1 MFTSIIACE
10 DTVTVRPQLFV
21 LGTVVLVTACAAASQ
36 SSDSPRRQRNLIT
49 AEELQSINAISVVA
63 AVRRLRPQW
72 VRTSGRRDEPVVYV
86 DDFRAGHIAAL
97 DRLSIHDIAELRY
110 LSASDATTRYGTGH
124 DGGVIL
130 VRTKRPR

>member
-10 DTVTVRPQLFV
+10 DTVTVRPQMFV
-21 LGTVVLVTACAAASQ
+21 LGAVLLVTACAAASQ

-49 AEELQSINAISVVA
+49 AEELQAIDEVSVVA

-72 VRTSGRRDEPVVYV
+72 LRTIGRRSAPVVYI
-86 DDFRAGHIAAL
+86 DNSRAGRIAAL
-97 DRLSIHDIAELRY
+97 DNVSIENIAELRY
-110 LSASDATTRYGTGH
+110 LSASDATTRYGIGH

-130 VRTKRPR
+130 VRTKR